1 MSTKSINKYLA
12 QKHSKNQGNT
22 ICLVLISNKYLWGS
36 WLSRFSTRVC
46 YLRNVVLVDVA
57 FASVDRENLALGK
70 GGLAEPGVS
79 LGKLRWATRCI
90 IHINKQNKHPAK
102 QISIREQT
110 AIGSEKL
117 EAFDLLKDNACHA
130 FSAGRGKK
138 GVVGNRTSSE
148 SGFD

>member
-1 MSTKSINKYLA
+1 MTFTFFYTRL
-12 QKHSKNQGNT
+12 
-22 ICLVLISNKYLWGS
+22 
-36 WLSRFSTRVC
+36 LSEKCCFRRCSFCKCRS
-46 YLRNVVLVDVA
+46 
-57 FASVDRENLALGK
+57 RESSFGE

-117 EAFDLLKDNACHA
+117 EAFDLLKHNACHA
-130 FSAGRGKK
+130 FSAGRGKN

-148 SGFD
+148 SVLIRSLFLTVFTF